1 MYIPIFN
8 KTSVDLDSILYV
20 YSLGVMQRTKS
31 PKKLHWE
38 IISYDSW
45 NASDTL
51 FSLAVWDLYDVNLK
65 GVENIIDFLM
75 IHETSICHIM
85 HCFHWL
91 FGIYTMPI

>member
-1 MYIPIFN
+1 MCKEQKIIC
-8 KTSVDLDSILYV
+8 
-20 YSLGVMQRTKS
+20 
-31 PKKLHWE
+31 WE
-38 IISYDSW
+38 IISYDSCLHQTHH
-45 NASDTL
+45 AL

-75 IHETSICHIM
+75 IHETSIICHIM